1 MPLLPIARNFRGMVP
16 TASSTLLRA
25 RSLVQ
30 AALVLAT
37 VTALG
42 PFEHQAH
49 AAPDD
54 GIPVESFWS
63 TSFDPGPEPTP
74 AERAKRAYVTTL
86 RIAEEARIASELGR
100 YYVPTHGLSGV
111 RVECTPVCGI
121 TELLDAGPAAP
132 TVDSLRQVL
141 RQGKPAIVGTKP
153 ERGLGAPP
161 RTGPGRFTWYPRS
174 VHRRFPCDCD
184 VVVHHREHSI
194 LFQAL
199 DGAESLPDDVRY
211 TRGEAKEA
219 ALRQLEA
226 LGPEPTSEPTD
237 PVLVVSA
244 GNRARLVHRFVF
256 RLEGKE
262 RTVDVEDATLEV
274 VKLGEPITK
283 PTDDPAIST
292 IFKQ

>member
-1 MPLLPIARNFRGMVP
+1 MLTTVR
-16 TASSTLLRA
+16 TLFPVR
-25 RSLVQ
+25 RLVM
-30 AALVLAT
+30 AALVTATAT
-37 VTALG
+37 VTVLA
-42 PFEHQAH
+42 PVEHEAH
-49 AAPDD
+49 AAP
-54 GIPVESFWS
+54 GVGSPVESVWS

-74 AERAKRAYVTTL
+74 AERAKQAYVTSL
-86 RIAEEARIASELGR
+86 RVAEEARIASELGR
-100 YYVPTHGLSGV
+100 YYLPTQGLSGV
-111 RVECTPVCGI
+111 RVECTPLCGV
-121 TELLDAGPAAP
+121 TEILAAGSATPAVA
-132 TVDSLRQVL
+132 SLRHVL
-141 RQGKPAIVGTKP
+141 REAKRVYVGTKP

-161 RTGPGRFTWYPRS
+161 RTGPGRFTFYPRT
-174 VHRRFPCDCD
+174 VHRQYPCDCD
-184 VVVHHREHSI
+184 VVLHHSEHSI

-226 LGPEPTSEPTD
+226 LAPEPTTEPPD

-283 PTDDPAIST
+283 PMADPAISN